1 MRKFLLALIILAAW
15 AANPAF
21 VRAQSSAYVPLLA
34 EDAAWKALPPC
45 KRDADQPLP
54 AWVRALARS
63 LPQTTA
69 AMLELD
75 RRHREQNPLG
85 RRLAS
90 LARWVAAHAN
100 ESAYMMKQID
110 GDLSRQDLKYNLRQA
125 VENDF
130 ASFPEE
136 DRRILTFA
144 RKLTLAAYKVTD
156 AEVERLGRDL
166 GEKKLVALVLL
177 LAHANFQD
185 RLVLALGLPPEEP
198 RPPLEVRFLDRKIS
212 AAPFKR
218 RPPANIAA
226 AGKGPSDPEWRK
238 LDFDTLQKGL
248 NQQRDGKGRI
258 RVPSWDELTATM
270 PKDKVPP
277 RPLKIKWSLVCSGYQ
292 PELAAGWSACTGA
305 FRQEARQD
313 RVFEESLFWVVT
325 RTLHCY
331 Y

>member
-1 MRKFLLALIILAAW
+1 MNPFLRVAAILVSALFAALANAQP
-15 AANPAF
+15 AAN
-21 VRAQSSAYVPLLA
+21 VSLLPND
-34 EDAAWKALPPC
+34 EAWKLLPPS
-45 KRDADQPLP
+45 KSKVQPLP
-54 AWVRALARS
+54 GWARALARS

-75 RRHREQNPLG
+75 HRHRSGNPLG
-85 RRLAS
+85 PRLAGM
-90 LARWVAAHAN
+90 ARWVAAHAN
-100 ESAYMMKQID
+100 ESDYMMKQIE
-110 GDLSRQDLKYNLRQA
+110 GDLARAGVKDDLRRA
-125 VENDF
+125 TANDF
-130 ASFPEE
+130 ADLAENE
-136 DRRILTFA
+136 RRVLAFA
-144 RKLTLAAYKVTD
+144 RKLTLTAYKVTD

-185 RLVLALGLPPEEP
+185 RLVLALGLPTEEA
-198 RPPLEVRFLDRKIS
+198 RPALDVRFLDRKTS
-212 AAPFKR
+212 VPPLKR
-218 RPPANIAA
+218 HTPEKVAGTVNAGPADA
-226 AGKGPSDPEWRK
+226 EWRA
-238 LDFDTLQKGL
+238 LDFDALQKGL

-258 RVPSWDELTATM
+258 RVPSWDEVKAAI
-270 PKDKVPP
+270 PGGKVPP

-292 PELAAGWSACTGA
+292 PALAAGWSACTGA